1 MKRKCHEPV
10 LTLLFI
16 LASITSFGQTD
27 SSSIASGKPQF
38 KLGVY
43 YNTNLNYFG
52 RVDSLR
58 SSGVFPLAEL
68 WITKSFYINAAPI
81 FVHNKAQSFEY
92 AGAISTIGYRYT
104 APNNKL
110 AGNFYF
116 VKPFYPSNSQL
127 PQSALKAQGAFTLTS
142 LNKFINVT
150 GGADVK
156 FSKGTDFGA
165 TGGLDHLFRIPLDAK
180 SVLVVD
186 PSFYVYA
193 GTQKFTE
200 TYYENTGIFGIPQQ
214 VTKNTTRFEVL
225 SYEASM
231 PVVLGLGKFQVIAIP
246 AYVIPQNLITVPNRP
261 DLSERGKNLFYAT
274 LGVKYNF

>member
-1 MKRKCHEPV
+1 MKIKCHEPV

-16 LASITSFGQTD
+16 LASVISFGQTD
-27 SSSIASGKPQF
+27 SASTATDKPKL

-43 YNTNLNYFG
+43 YNSNLNYFG

-81 FVHNKAQSFEY
+81 FINNKTQSFEY

-104 APNNKL
+104 APGNKL
-110 AGNFYF
+110 AGNFYV

-127 PQSALKAQGAFTLTS
+127 PQSALKAQGAFTLTA

-180 SVLVVD
+180 SVLVID

-193 GTQKFTE
+193 GTQKFTQ
-200 TYYENTGIFGIPQQ
+200 TYYENTGIFGTPQQ

-231 PVVLGLGKFQVIAIP
+231 PIIVGVGKFQVIAIP
-246 AYVIPQNLITVPNRP
+246 AYVIPQNLITIPNRP
-261 DLSERGKNLFYAT
+261 DLSERGENLFYAT

>member
-1 MKRKCHEPV
+1 MKRKCHEPI

-16 LASITSFGQTD
+16 LASIISFGQTD
-27 SSSIASGKPQF
+27 SVSKATVKPQF

-43 YNTNLNYFG
+43 YNTNLNYYG

-58 SSGVFPLAEL
+58 SSGVFPLAEFWL
-68 WITKSFYINAAPI
+68 NKSFYINAAPI
-81 FVHNKAQSFEY
+81 FVHNKSQSFEY
-92 AGAISTIGYRYT
+92 AGAITTIGYRYT

-110 AGNFYF
+110 AGNFYL

-127 PQSALKAQGAFTLTS
+127 PQSALKAQGAFTLTA
-142 LNKFINVT
+142 LNKYVNVT

-165 TGGLDHLFRIPLDAK
+165 TGGLDHIFRIPLDSK
-180 SVLVVD
+180 SVLVID
-186 PSFYVYA
+186 PSAYVNA

-200 TYYENTGIFGIPQQ
+200 TYYQNTGIFGIPQQ

-225 SYEASM
+225 SYELSI
-231 PVVLGLGKFQVIAIP
+231 PVVVGVGKLQIIAIP
-246 AYVIPQNLITVPNRP
+246 AYVIPQNLISIPNRP
-261 DLSERGKNLFYAT
+261 DLSERGENLFYAT
-274 LGVKYNF
+274 LGVKFNF